1 MSAVQDMSHPSDS
14 NTFEAHR
21 PLTLADIEQPD
32 AKRVI
37 VGMSGG
43 VDSSVSAVLLQQAG
57 FMVEG
62 LFMKNWEE
70 DDGTEYCTAMD
81 DLADAQAVCD
91 KIGIKL
97 HTANFA
103 MEYWDRVF
111 EHFLAE
117 YKAGRTPNPDILCNK
132 EIKFKAFLDYAL
144 TLGADYIA
152 TGHYTRRSVDYQNQN
167 GDVVAQLLRGLDN
180 NKDQSYFLHAVGGDK
195 LAKTLFPVGELE
207 KPVVRQIAE
216 EHDLITANKKDSTGI
231 CFIGERRFKD
241 FLQQYL
247 PAQKGDIITDDG
259 FTIGTHDG
267 LMYYTLGQRGGIGIG
282 GVKDRP
288 EEPWFVLA
296 KDLANNQLIVGQG
309 HEHLMMMSSE
319 LQAYKLDW
327 VDGLPPTDIFS
338 ADGLRAMAK
347 SRYRQPDQACRV
359 FALDDEGLQVKVLF
373 DEPQR
378 AVTPGQSA
386 VFYIEAVCLG
396 GGVIESTDA
405 PTIDAS

>member
-1 MSAVQDMSHPSDS
+1 MSAIQYTSSTTVSESF
-14 NTFEAHR
+14 NAHR
-21 PLTLADIEQPD
+21 PLTLADVENPST
-32 AKRVI
+32 KHVI

-57 FMVEG
+57 FKVEG

-152 TGHYTRRSVDYQNQN
+152 TGHYTRRSVNYINAE
-167 GDVVAQLLRGLDN
+167 GDEVAQLLRGLDN

-195 LAKTLFPVGELE
+195 IAKTLFPVGELE

-216 EHDLITANKKDSTGI
+216 EHDLATAKKKDSTGI

-247 PAQKGDIITDDG
+247 PAQKGEILTDDNKV
-259 FTIGTHDG
+259 IGTHDG

-296 KDLANNQLIVGQG
+296 KDLDKNRLIVGQG
-309 HEHLMMMSSE
+309 HEHPMLMSNE
-319 LQAYKLDW
+319 LKAYKLDW
-327 VDGLPPTDIFS
+327 IDGLPPVDVFS
-338 ADGLRAMAK
+338 DEGLACMEK

-359 FALDDEGLQVKVLF
+359 FATNADGSEVRVVF

-386 VFYIEAVCLG
+386 VFYIDEVCLG
-396 GGVIESTDA
+396 GGVIESIDA
-405 PTIDAS
+405 PCGF